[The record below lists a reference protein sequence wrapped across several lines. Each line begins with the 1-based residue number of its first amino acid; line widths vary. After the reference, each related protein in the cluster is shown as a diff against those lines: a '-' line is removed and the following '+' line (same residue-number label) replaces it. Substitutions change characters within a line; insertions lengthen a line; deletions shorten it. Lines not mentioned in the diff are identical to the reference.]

1 MACSVSNHKGDG
13 LVSSPYFYERREMKK
28 VRLIASKLN
37 VEIEADMIAL
47 YTNEG
52 DDSEGVVIP
61 LSYCSIVDIDDGT
74 YPDDGLTFTLGLKRA
89 GRRAYLEEQI
99 AANRHIRFSSDRDIK
114 FPYCIHKHKT
124 IDNIMNSYFIDND
137 LAKTMVKFLDIIEN
151 LNYEYLRSHGEDT
164 IAIKEVSATINA
176 VEKAKRIVN
185 KKLKPKDQR
194 TEKSDER

>member
-13 LVSSPYFYERREMKK
+13 LVSSPCFYERREMKK

-47 YTNEG
+47 YTGEG

-61 LSYCSIVDIDDGT
+61 LSYCSIVDIDAGT

-89 GRRAYLEEQI
+89 GRCAYLEERV

-114 FPYCIHKHKT
+114 FPYCIHKT
-124 IDNIMNSYFIDND
+124 IDDIMNSYFIDND

-164 IAIKEVSATINA
+164 TAIKEVSTTINA
-176 VEKAKRIVN
+176 VEKAKRIVS
-185 KKLKPKDQR
+185 KKLKPKDQG

>member
-1 MACSVSNHKGDG
+1 
-13 LVSSPYFYERREMKK
+13 MKK

-47 YTNEG
+47 YTGEG

-61 LSYCSIVDIDDGT
+61 LSYCSIVNIDDGT

-89 GRRAYLEEQI
+89 GTRAYLEEQI

-114 FPYCIHKHKT
+114 FPYCIHKT

-137 LAKTMVKFLDIIEN
+137 LAKTMVKFLDTIEN

-164 IAIKEVSATINA
+164 TAIKEVSTTINA

-185 KKLKPKDQR
+185 KKLR

>member
-13 LVSSPYFYERREMKK
+13 FVSSPCFYERREMKK

-47 YTNEG
+47 YTGEG

-61 LSYCSIVDIDDGT
+61 LSYCSIVDIDDGA
-74 YPDDGLTFTLGLKRA
+74 YPDDGITFTLGLNYT
-89 GRRAYLEEQI
+89 GERAYLKEHA
-99 AANRHIRFSSDRDIK
+99 AANRHIRFSSDRDLK
-114 FPYCIHKHKT
+114 FPYCIHKT
-124 IDNIMNSYFIDND
+124 IDNIMNSYFVDDD
-137 LAKTMVKFLDIIEN
+137 LAETMMKFLDIIEN

-164 IAIKEVSATINA
+164 TAIKEVSTTINA
-176 VEKAKRIVN
+176 VEKAKRIVS
-185 KKLKPKDQR
+185 KKLKPKDQG